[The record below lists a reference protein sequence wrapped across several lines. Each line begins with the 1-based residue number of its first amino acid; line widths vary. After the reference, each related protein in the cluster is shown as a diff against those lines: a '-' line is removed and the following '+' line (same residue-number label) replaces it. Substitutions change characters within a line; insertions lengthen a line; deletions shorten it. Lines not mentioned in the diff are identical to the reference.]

1 MLIYSQLTM
10 AVMKGWLDR
19 KNLDSSGKKAE
30 LVERIEG
37 FFERK

>member
-1 MLIYSQLTM
+1 MIRQLTV
-10 AVMKGWLDR
+10 AAMKGWLDK
-19 KNLDSSGKKAE
+19 KNLDTSGKKAE

>member
-1 MLIYSQLTM
+1 MR
-10 AVMKGWLDR
+10 GWMDR
-19 KNLDSSGKKAE
+19 KNLNSSGKKAE